1 MSKINI
7 AIDGYSAC
15 GKSSTAKIVAK
26 NLNYTY
32 IDTGAMY
39 RAVTLFCINNNI
51 DISNLEK
58 LSIALNDVSLIFND
72 KNEILLNQEN
82 VSSTIRSVEVNQLV
96 SEVSTISLIRK
107 KMVEQQQK
115 MAEQKGVVMD
125 GRDIG
130 SVVLPNAELKF
141 FMTADIDIR
150 TKRRM
155 KELNLEFNDSSFQEI
170 KDNLLKRDKI
180 DSTRADS
187 PLTKVDDAIVI
198 DTTNITLEEQIDII
212 TQKALELTHI

>member
-51 DISNLEK
+51 DINNLDK
-58 LSIALNDVSLIFND
+58 LSVALDEVSLTFND

-82 VSSTIRSVEVNQLV
+82 VSSAIRSVEVNQLV
-96 SEVSTISLIRK
+96 SEVSAISLIRK

-115 MAEQKGVVMD
+115 MAEQKGIVMD

-141 FMTADIDIR
+141 FMTADIDVR

-170 KDNLLKRDKI
+170 KDNLLKRDNI

-212 TQKALELTHI
+212 TQKALELTHL

>member
-1 MSKINI
+1 MNKINI
-7 AIDGYSAC
+7 TIDGYSAC

-26 NLNYTY
+26 NLGYTY

-39 RAVTLFCINNNI
+39 RSITYFLIKNKINYKDNKI
-51 DISNLEK
+51 LETIVS
-58 LSIALNDVSLIFND
+58 SIEIFFNEHNEIVLNNDVLVD
-72 KNEILLNQEN
+72 
-82 VSSTIRSVEVNQLV
+82 VIRTAEVNKLV
-96 SEVSTISLIRK
+96 SEISAISLIRK

-115 MAEQKGVVMD
+115 MAIKKGVVMD

-130 SVVLPNAELKF
+130 SVVLPHAELKF

-150 TKRRM
+150 TKRRL
-155 KELNLEFNDSSFQEI
+155 KELKIEFNEQNFSEVKS
-170 KDNLLKRDKI
+170 NLIERDKI

-198 DTTNITLEEQIDII
+198 DTTHLTLEEQINLITEKAKQII
-212 TQKALELTHI
+212 G

>member
-51 DISNLEK
+51 DINNLDK
-58 LSIALNDVSLIFND
+58 LSVALDEVSLTFND

-82 VSSTIRSVEVNQLV
+82 VSSAIRSVEVNQLV
-96 SEVSTISLIRK
+96 SEVSAISLIRK

-115 MAEQKGVVMD
+115 MAEQKGIVMD

-141 FMTADIDIR
+141 FMTADIDVR

-170 KDNLLKRDKI
+170 KDNLLKRDNI

-187 PLTKVDDAIVI
+187 PLTKVDDAIII

-212 TQKALELTHI
+212 TQKALELTHL